1 MQKITFTENLAHN
14 IALMQSVFEGDDT
27 FIVREATGRNG
38 LHCAM
43 FFFDGMVDSFTINE
57 SLVRPVLLSD
67 RRRASADELAGRILQ
82 ADDCRVETDMDKAL
96 AAFLYGDTL
105 VLTEG
110 DARPL
115 VVNTKGF
122 ARRSPEEP
130 ENERVL
136 SGPREG
142 FTECFMPNLALIR
155 RRVRDTRLK
164 FNFLRVGG
172 RTNTAVCLCYID
184 GLCPAPLVDEMRTR
198 LSVLELDSV
207 LDANYIA
214 ECLCDHRFSPFP
226 TLGTTERPDVAASRL
241 LEGRCALVV
250 DGSPVVLTAP
260 HLLQECFQ
268 SNDDYYISFLRT
280 NVSRVLRTLGFL
292 CSVTIPAV
300 YTALLLYHRELVPAR
315 LLFAVTAAQRGVPLP
330 VGWEVLLLLIVLEI
344 LREAGARTP
353 GAMGQTMSIVGG
365 LVLGQ
370 AAVSARFS
378 AAPTVIVVAVAGVT
392 GLMAPRLQTAA
403 LWLRFALLGVAAAGG
418 LYGVGLAL
426 SLTLVLLC
434 RMSSCGV
441 PYLINLV
448 PRVETDSE
456 DAWLRVPWYLMKYD
470 RFSFFRTAGRKRP

>member
-1 MQKITFTENLAHN
+1 M
-14 IALMQSVFEGDDT
+14 
-27 FIVREATGRNG
+27 
-38 LHCAM
+38 
-43 FFFDGMVDSFTINE
+43 
-57 SLVRPVLLSD
+57 
-67 RRRASADELAGRILQ
+67 
-82 ADDCRVETDMDKAL
+82 
-96 AAFLYGDTL
+96 
-105 VLTEG
+105 
-110 DARPL
+110 
-115 VVNTKGF
+115 
-122 ARRSPEEP
+122 
-130 ENERVL
+130 L

-330 VGWEVLLLLIVLEI
+330 VGWEVLLLLIVLEV

-403 LWLRFALLGVAAAGG
+403 LWLRFALLGAAAAGG